1 MRSFLSVLTI
11 AVSALLSVAQT
22 PDLVRPLPQSW
33 QYTDGLPQTLPD
45 DDAWWKAFNDPV
57 LDSLITLGVNNNF
70 DLAMAMRRM
79 DAAGRQIDAARAAY
93 YPTIGV
99 NAAYTRSRSAEI
111 NSNAY
116 TLGATAS
123 WEIDLFGRITAGVK
137 QKKAAYRASRAE
149 WTGAMVSLAGSIAS
163 TYVQYRQYEAQLAV
177 AQENTINQDSIAGLV
192 RARYEAGLGA
202 KPQLEQALSL
212 MYSTR
217 STIPSLRTSVAKT
230 RSARALLVGL
240 YPADIDEL
248 LNASHGLPDYHLAIS
263 AGVPADLL
271 RRRPDIA
278 QAEANVASAAAAAGI
293 AKKDYLPSLSI
304 NGNVGVGADKPGDM
318 FTKHGFNY
326 SVTPTLSW
334 TVFDG
339 FARRA
344 NVAAAND
351 ELMAQIDNYNY
362 TVMNAYSEVDNALI
376 AYGNTL
382 GQISDTRDAFDSA
395 VEFLNLQLDLYTQ
408 GLSTFSD
415 VATAQQS
422 VLNYAN
428 NVISAHA
435 SALTSLIELYEAL
448 GGGFDL

>member
-1 MRSFLSVLTI
+1 M
-11 AVSALLSVAQT
+11 AQA
-22 PDLVRPLPQSW
+22 PDLERPLPQSW
-33 QYTDGLPQTLPD
+33 QYTDGLSQTLPD
-45 DDAWWKAFNDPV
+45 DDAWWRAFNDPV
-57 LDSLITLGVNNNF
+57 LDSLISLGVNNNF
-70 DLAMAMRRM
+70 DLSMAVRRM
-79 DAAGRQIDAARAAY
+79 DAAARQVDAARAAY
-93 YPTIGV
+93 YPTIGI
-99 NAAYTRSRSAEI
+99 NTTYTRSRVSEV

-163 TYVQYRQYEAQLAV
+163 TYVQFRQYEEQLAV
-177 AQENTINQDSIAGLV
+177 AEENTVTQDSIAGLV

-230 RSARALLVGL
+230 RSALALLVGL
-240 YPADIDEL
+240 YPADIDAL
-248 LNASHGLPDYHLAIS
+248 LSASRGLPDYHLMVK

-278 QAEANVASAAAAAGI
+278 RAEANVASAAAAAGI
-293 AKKDYLPSLSI
+293 AKKDYLPTLTI

-318 FTKHGFNY
+318 FTSHGFTY

-339 FARRA
+339 FARHA
-344 NVAAAND
+344 NVAAAKD

-362 TVMNAYSEVDNALI
+362 TVMNAYSEVDNAII

-382 GQISDTRDAFDSA
+382 GQIADCRDALNAA

-428 NVISAHA
+428 SEIGAHA
-435 SALTSLIELYEAL
+435 AALTSLIDLYEAL